1 MSWEKEKA
9 KYQNMDVSTLQQVV
23 EVKIRERDLTALII
37 PSEEQDW
44 SSDNSVDQAT
54 MLQYFTYEYTTD

>member
-9 KYQNMDVSTLQQVV
+9 KYQDMDVSTLQQVV
-23 EVKIRERDLTALII
+23 NVKIRERDLTALII
-37 PSEEQDW
+37 PSEEQGW

-54 MLQYFTYEYTTD
+54 ILY

>member
-23 EVKIRERDLTALII
+23 DVKIRERDLTALII
-37 PSEEQDW
+37 PSEEQGW

-54 MLQYFTYEYTTD
+54 MLQYFTHEYTTD